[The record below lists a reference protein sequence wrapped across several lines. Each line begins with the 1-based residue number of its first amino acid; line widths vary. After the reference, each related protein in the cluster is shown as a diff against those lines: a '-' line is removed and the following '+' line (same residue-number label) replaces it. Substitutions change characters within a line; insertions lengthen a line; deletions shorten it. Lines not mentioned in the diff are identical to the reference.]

1 MKLTKLR
8 LFLPSI
14 DYQLS
19 IQFYQQLGFE
29 INWKSDDLTIMK
41 HRELEFFIQNAYVK
55 DWAENTMI
63 QLFVEDIQQFFNNIK
78 NIKKDYPMIQVKP
91 IQEVDYGTT
100 FHLLDPAGV
109 LIHVMQHVSK

>member
-1 MKLTKLR
+1 MLLTKLR
-8 LFLPSI
+8 LFLPSL
-14 DYQLS
+14 DYQVS
-19 IQFYQQLGFE
+19 IRFYQEIGFE
-29 INWKSDDLTIMK
+29 IEWQSDDLTIMK

-63 QLFVEDIQQFFNNIK
+63 QLFVEDIQHFYDQVETMK
-78 NIKKDYPMIQVKP
+78 NDYPMIRFKS

-109 LIHVMQHVSK
+109 LIHVMQHVS